1 MLRVIGYLF
10 GFGFVVFLGCVV
22 AFGYLVFET
31 SKTLPEHSQ
40 LAKYEPAVMSRVHVA
55 NGQLLAEYASQ
66 RRLFVPIDA
75 IPDQVVH
82 AFISA
87 EDKNF
92 FKHGGI
98 DWTGIVRAAVAM
110 GKGYLTSGKRRLQG
124 ASTITQQVA
133 KNFLLTSERTFDRK
147 LKEALLAKRIELAF
161 GKRKILELYLNEIY
175 LGLKSYGIAAA
186 SLSYFNKSLHEL
198 TLEEAAYLAAL
209 PKAPNRYHPI
219 KHKERSLIRR
229 NWVIDRMRINGY
241 IDEAQAEKAKATGI
255 DVDLRPFGDAV
266 IEIEQAEVFAEEVRR
281 RVIEQYDEKVLY
293 EGGLSIRTTLDP
305 NMQVMAR
312 QALTRG
318 LMKFDREKGWRGA
331 VAKIAV
337 DNTWEDALSK
347 MEMPGDLSPWRMAV
361 VLEVSDAAVRIGLRP
376 EARRSGEAKGEP
388 ETGAIPLDLMKWARK
403 AVSDFELGPK
413 VKAPGDVVEVGD
425 VVHVAPN
432 PAQAGTWH
440 LVQIPEIEGA
450 LVALDPH
457 TGRVH
462 ALVGGFSYGKSVFNR
477 AVQAK
482 RQPGSSFK
490 PFVYAAALD
499 SGYTPASILV
509 DEEIEIEIKGQPTYR
524 PHNYSGRYYG
534 PQTLRTG
541 LEKSHNVMAVRLAT
555 EMGMEKVVEYS
566 KMFGIYDRP
575 LPVPSM
581 ALGAEETS
589 LLRITTAFGM
599 LVNGGK
605 RIEPSVIDRIQDRF
619 GKTIYRHDPRTCDDC
634 SAGAWESQP
643 EPDLPDARA
652 QIIDPMTAYQVVYML
667 EGVVQ
672 NGTGKK
678 IKAVG
683 KPLAGKT
690 GTTNDVRDAWFVG
703 FSPDLAV
710 GVFVGYDKP
719 RPMGRNYTGGDLAAP
734 IFRDFMQ
741 LALQKKTAIPF
752 RVPNGIQFIRINK
765 ETGERARPEDEQ
777 VIWEAFKP
785 GEAPNDES
793 GVVDVDGNIIEP
805 SYNTSDGTDEL
816 SPGTGGLY

>member
-1 MLRVIGYLF
+1 MLRVLGYLF
-10 GFGFVVFLGCVV
+10 GFGFVVFLGCVA
-22 AFGYLVFET
+22 AFAYLVFET

-40 LAKYEPAVMSRVHVA
+40 LAKYEPAVMSRVHAA

-66 RRLFVPIDA
+66 RRLFVPVDA
-75 IPDQVVH
+75 IPDQVVQ

-92 FKHGGI
+92 FKHAGI
-98 DWTGIVRAAVAM
+98 DWSGITRAAIAM
-110 GKGYLTSGKRRLQG
+110 AKSFMQGKRRLQG

-133 KNFLLTSERTFDRK
+133 KNFLLTPERNLDRK
-147 LKEALLAKRIELAF
+147 LKEALLAKRIEKAF
-161 GKRKILELYLNEIY
+161 TKDKILELYLNEIY
-175 LGLKSYGIAAA
+175 LGLKSYGVAAA

-198 TLEEAAYLAAL
+198 SLEEAAYLAAL
-209 PKAPNRYHPI
+209 PKAPNRYHPV
-219 KHKERSLIRR
+219 KNKERALTRR
-229 NWVIDRMRINGY
+229 NWVIDRMLVNGY
-241 IDEAQAEKAKATGI
+241 ISEVQAMEAKATSI

-305 NMQVMAR
+305 KMQVWAR

-318 LMKFDREKGWRGA
+318 LMKFDREKGWRGS

-337 DNTWEDALSK
+337 DDKWADALAS
-347 MEMPGDLSPWRMAV
+347 MEMPSDLSPWRLAV
-361 VLEVSDAAVRIGLRP
+361 VLEVTDTGAAIGLRP
-376 EARRSGEAKGEP
+376 ESAKKRQEQDGP
-388 ETGAIPLDLMKWARK
+388 ETGEIPLDLMKWARR
-403 AVSDFELGPK
+403 AVSDTQLGPK

-432 PAQAGTWH
+432 PAGPGTWH

-457 TGRVH
+457 SGRVH

-482 RQPGSSFK
+482 RQPGSAFK

-499 SGYTPASILV
+499 NGYTPATLV
-509 DEEIEIEIKGQPTYR
+509 MDEEIEIRIPGQGVWR
-524 PHNYSGRYYG
+524 PKNYGGKFYG
-534 PQTLRTG
+534 PSTLRMG
-541 LEKSHNVMAVRLAT
+541 LEKSRNVMTVRLAYD
-555 EMGMEKVVEYS
+555 MGIEKVVDYS
-566 KMFGIYDRP
+566 KMFNIYSRP
-575 LPVPSM
+575 QSVLSM
-581 ALGAEETS
+581 SLGAEETS
-589 LLRITTAFGM
+589 LLQLTAAFGM

-605 RIEPSVIDRIQDRF
+605 LIEPSVIDRIQDRF
-619 GKTIYRHDPRTCDDC
+619 GETVYRHDPRTCEDC
-634 SAGAWESQP
+634 TAAAWENQP

-672 NGTGKK
+672 SGTGSKV
-678 IKAVG
+678 KAVG

-690 GTTNDVRDAWFVG
+690 GTTNDERDAWFVG

-719 RPMGRNYTGGDLAAP
+719 RPMGRGYTGGQLAAP

-741 LALQKKTAIPF
+741 LALQDKTAIPF
-752 RVPNGIQFIRINK
+752 RVPTGIQFVRINK
-765 ETGERARPEDEQ
+765 QTGQRAQPEDEQ

-793 GVVDVDGNIIEP
+793 TVIDIDGNIIEP
-805 SYNTSDGTDEL
+805 SYNTSEGTDDL
-816 SPGTGGLY
+816 TTGTGGLY

>member
-1 MLRVIGYLF
+1 MLRLLGYLF

-22 AFGYLVFET
+22 AFAYLVFET
-31 SKTLPEHSQ
+31 SKTLPEHAQ
-40 LAKYEPAVMSRVHVA
+40 LAKYEPAVMSRVHAA

-98 DWTGIVRAAVAM
+98 DWSGITRAAVAM
-110 GKGYLTSGKRRLQG
+110 AKGFLQGKRRLQG

-133 KNFLLTSERTFDRK
+133 KNFLLTPERNLNRK
-147 LKEALLAKRIELAF
+147 LKEALLAKRIEQAF
-161 GKRKILELYLNEIY
+161 SKRKILELYLNEIY

-198 TLEEAAYLAAL
+198 TLQEAAYLAAL
-209 PKAPNRYHPI
+209 PKAPNNYHPT
-219 KHKERSLIRR
+219 KHRKRALTRR
-229 NWVIDRMRINGY
+229 NWVIDRMQINGY
-241 IDEAQAEKAKATGI
+241 IDEAQAAEAKATGI

-305 NMQVMAR
+305 KMQVWAR

-331 VAKIAV
+331 VAKASPEGNWA
-337 DNTWEDALSK
+337 DELSK

-361 VLEVSDAAVRIGLRP
+361 VLGVTDTQADIGLRP
-376 EARRSGEAKGEP
+376 EPVRSGQPKAEP

-403 AVSDFELGPK
+403 AVSDRELGPK
-413 VKAPGDVVEVGD
+413 VKTPGDVVETGD

-432 PAQAGTWH
+432 PAQPGTWH

-490 PFVYAAALD
+490 PFAYAAALD
-499 SGYTPASILV
+499 NGYTPASIVV

-524 PHNYSGRYYG
+524 PQNYGGRFYG
-534 PQTLRTG
+534 PSTLRTA
-541 LEKSHNVMAVRLAT
+541 LEKSYNVSAVRLSVQ
-555 EMGMEKVVEYS
+555 MGMDKVVEYS

-575 LPVPSM
+575 QAVPSM

-589 LLRITTAFGM
+589 LLKITSAFGM

-619 GKTIYRHDPRTCDDC
+619 GKTIYRHDPRTCESC
-634 SAGAWESQP
+634 TAAAWENQS

-652 QIIDPMTAYQVVYML
+652 QLIDPMTAYQVVYML

-672 NGTGKK
+672 SGTATVV
-678 IKAVG
+678 KAVG

-690 GTTNDVRDAWFVG
+690 GTTNDERDAWFVG

-710 GVFVGYDKP
+710 GVFVGYDTP
-719 RPMGRNYTGGDLAAP
+719 RPMGRGYTGGHLAAP

-741 LALQKKTAIPF
+741 LALQDKTAIPF

-765 ETGERARPEDEQ
+765 ETGQRARPEDEK

-793 GVVDVDGNIIEP
+793 TVVDVDGNIIEP
-805 SYNTSDGTDEL
+805 SYSTSEGTDEL
-816 SPGTGGLY
+816 TTGTGGLY